1 LLASQ
6 PTRGLDV
13 GATEFVYKSLIDEK
27 KKGVGILLISMEL
40 SEIIG
45 LSDRIL
51 VLYNGEIVGETT
63 PKETN
68 DEELG
73 LMMLGLKKKEKVK

>member
-1 LLASQ
+1 
-6 PTRGLDV
+6 
-13 GATEFVYKSLIDEK
+13 
-27 KKGVGILLISMEL
+27 MEL